1 MGRIKTFSRRAF
13 VVGSVAVVG
22 GVAFGGWKALKTP
35 KNPLSPPDGAAL
47 NPWLIIDQR
56 GITVIVP
63 RAEMGQGIQTTLAAL
78 VAEELDVVL
87 SDINVEHGPAAQAY
101 FNSALVADRSYEL
114 ALEEKPSG
122 WATVMADAF
131 PKVMSLQVTGGSTST
146 IDAFEKMRVAGA
158 TARETLLKAASHR
171 LNIPISQLKTKDGQV
186 ISPDNSQIPYA
197 DLAEDAAQI
206 DPPKSPRLKPS
217 SEWRYLGKS
226 QPRLDQ
232 DAKVTGTAE
241 FGIDKRLDGLLFA
254 TIHMTPHFGGAIEKI
269 DITTAETMAGVKKI
283 VVWED
288 GFGVIATNTW
298 LAMQASDAVEVI
310 WSKGSAPDDTEAVF
324 HAIEAAFNDKAN
336 VEMRN
341 QGDVD
346 KALSSGE
353 VIERSYRAPFL
364 AHATM
369 EPMNATALFQ
379 NNRLDI
385 WTGNQSPVLIRD
397 ACADALGLKKDQVVV
412 HTPFMGGGF
421 GRRGTV
427 DFALPAAKLAK
438 EMPATPIQV
447 TWTREEDMRH
457 DWYRPGSICHYRA
470 KLENGRIAALDGK
483 MSSPSPA
490 APVIK
495 LATGFD
501 LAPEDPTIT
510 EGSHDQPYAIDHFRV
525 RGYAPQLGIPVG
537 FWRSVGGSQN
547 GFFHESMIDELAYEA
562 GADPLEFRLKHIRP
576 EHEPAAKALETVAEM
591 ANWTSKTPRG
601 VGRGIA
607 HVWSYGSSVAEVINI
622 RENDGMIEITD
633 VWIAAD
639 LGVILDPAIV
649 EAQLT
654 GAAIYGLS
662 AAIQGEI
669 TFANG
674 AVEQGNFPDYDAL
687 RMHNTPRFHVT
698 LLQNNRRM
706 GGAGEAGT
714 PPAAPAL
721 ANAIFNLTGKR
732 LREMPFSKHIGFLT

>member
-1 MGRIKTFSRRAF
+1 M
-13 VVGSVAVVG
+13 
-22 GVAFGGWKALKTP
+22 
-35 KNPLSPPDGAAL
+35 
-47 NPWLIIDQR
+47 
-56 GITVIVP
+56 
-63 RAEMGQGIQTTLAAL
+63 
-78 VAEELDVVL
+78 
-87 SDINVEHGPAAQAY
+87 
-101 FNSALVADRSYEL
+101 
-114 ALEEKPSG
+114 
-122 WATVMADAF
+122 
-131 PKVMSLQVTGGSTST
+131 
-146 IDAFEKMRVAGA
+146 
-158 TARETLLKAASHR
+158 
-171 LNIPISQLKTKDGQV
+171 KTKDGQV
-186 ISPDNSQIPYA
+186 ITPDNSQIPYA
-197 DLAEDAAQI
+197 ELAEDAAHI
-206 DPPKSPRLKPS
+206 VPPKSPRLKPS

-254 TIHMTPHFGGAIEKI
+254 TIRMTPRFGGAIEKI

-283 VVWED
+283 VAWED

-298 LAMQASDAVEVI
+298 LAMQASEAAEVT
-310 WSKGSAPDDTEAVF
+310 WSKGNAPEDTEAVF

-341 QGDVD
+341 QGKVD
-346 KALSSGE
+346 EALSSGE
-353 VIERSYRAPFL
+353 VIEQATAPHFWRMP
-364 AHATM
+364 M

-379 NNRLDI
+379 DNRLDMDRKSVPCFD
-385 WTGNQSPVLIRD
+385 TD
-397 ACADALGLKKDQVVV
+397 ACANSLGLKKDQVVV
-412 HTPFMGGGF
+412 HTFHGRGIWSAWDRGF
-421 GRRGTV
+421 CPCLRQS
-427 DFALPAAKLAK
+427 LPKKCL
-438 EMPATPIQV
+438 QHQS
-447 TWTREEDMRH
+447 RSHGQEEDMRH

-470 KLENGRIAALDGK
+470 KLENGRIVALDGK

-591 ANWTSKTPRG
+591 ANWTSKTPSG

-607 HVWSYGSSVAEVINI
+607 HIWSYGSSVAEVIDI

-687 RMHNTPRFHVT
+687 RMHNTPFSCHAFAKQPPHGWRWGTGDATGCPRIGQCH
-698 LLQNNRRM
+698 LQSD
-706 GGAGEAGT
+706 GQTAT
-714 PPAAPAL
+714 
-721 ANAIFNLTGKR
+721 
-732 LREMPFSKHIGFLT
+732 

>member
-1 MGRIKTFSRRAF
+1 
-13 VVGSVAVVG
+13 
-22 GVAFGGWKALKTP
+22 
-35 KNPLSPPDGAAL
+35 
-47 NPWLIIDQR
+47 
-56 GITVIVP
+56 
-63 RAEMGQGIQTTLAAL
+63 
-78 VAEELDVVL
+78 
-87 SDINVEHGPAAQAY
+87 
-101 FNSALVADRSYEL
+101 
-114 ALEEKPSG
+114 
-122 WATVMADAF
+122 
-131 PKVMSLQVTGGSTST
+131 
-146 IDAFEKMRVAGA
+146 
-158 TARETLLKAASHR
+158 
-171 LNIPISQLKTKDGQV
+171 
-186 ISPDNSQIPYA
+186 
-197 DLAEDAAQI
+197 
-206 DPPKSPRLKPS
+206 
-217 SEWRYLGKS
+217 
-226 QPRLDQ
+226 
-232 DAKVTGTAE
+232 
-241 FGIDKRLDGLLFA
+241 
-254 TIHMTPHFGGAIEKI
+254 
-269 DITTAETMAGVKKI
+269 
-283 VVWED
+283 
-288 GFGVIATNTW
+288 
-298 LAMQASDAVEVI
+298 
-310 WSKGSAPDDTEAVF
+310 
-324 HAIEAAFNDKAN
+324 
-336 VEMRN
+336 
-341 QGDVD
+341 
-346 KALSSGE
+346 
-353 VIERSYRAPFL
+353 
-364 AHATM
+364 
-369 EPMNATALFQ
+369 
-379 NNRLDI
+379 
-385 WTGNQSPVLIRD
+385 
-397 ACADALGLKKDQVVV
+397 
-412 HTPFMGGGF
+412 
-421 GRRGTV
+421 
-427 DFALPAAKLAK
+427 
-438 EMPATPIQV
+438 
-447 TWTREEDMRH
+447 MRH

-674 AVEQGNFPDYDAL
+674 QKIVIP
-687 RMHNTPRFHVT
+687 
-698 LLQNNRRM
+698 
-706 GGAGEAGT
+706 AGEYGYSRGDLFISEKHMPQELAHAVMT
-714 PPAAPAL
+714 PEQIDGYVFSKTATAEGLSPIATAAPDTYTVVRP
-721 ANAIFNLTGKR
+721 NLPDAADSGRCYRACWGRGLVHSDKNR
-732 LREMPFSKHIGFLT
+732 